1 MKSYDLDKSGG
12 RQKRLRHK
20 SYLLAGHF
28 RRPLKVVEIFFCRET
43 DKPVRHSV
51 RLVARQGAK
60 MKWKRSP
67 LLFLIILCYSSYSHA
82 QAWSG
87 IIDSSRAIDWSRAGT
102 TIKNRTTIC
111 ATLSPGASAS
121 QISSA
126 ISSCPANQVVF
137 LNAGTYN
144 LSGGINFGGH
154 NNVTL
159 RGAGPIQTVLQ
170 FSSGDGCGGQ
180 GGDICV
186 IDSSPAYV
194 GSSQIQPGGSNAHRW
209 TAGYAKGATQITL
222 DSTSGLSVGSVI
234 ILDQANDTSD
244 TGGIFVCDTSPCH
257 QGGETSSSNGR
268 SIGGVDYNQTQIVTV
283 TGISGNALT
292 ISPAL
297 FMNNWRASQSPGVWW
312 TSQITGVGIED
323 LTVDNSGSG
332 GSVHAG
338 IYFYDANNSWVKNVK
353 SLRGNRNHVWL
364 YQSSHNV
371 IRDSYFFG
379 TQNGAQ
385 ESYGVESFIASD
397 NLIENNI
404 FEQIASPIMSSGSS
418 GNIYGYNFS
427 TNNLYNVSVNWMQ
440 NSYANH
446 DAGNLMNLYEGN
458 SFNAIDCD
466 DIHGTG
472 GSTTYFRN
480 QLLGAQ
486 PGKSLNTHA
495 MNIYSYCR
503 GYNVVG
509 NVLGTATY
517 HTNYEASPQTS
528 SGSCDTSIY
537 ILGFPSSECRS
548 GSAPPDDALV
558 RSTLLRWGNYDT
570 VSNAVLWNA
579 SEVPTAGVPFI
590 NGNPVPSS
598 HTLPSSF
605 YLTSKPSFW
614 GAMPWPAFGPDV
626 TGGQDSSGHAF
637 MPPPQV
643 CYNNTA
649 KDGNG
654 ILLFNSNS
662 CFSTQAAPAPPTNLR
677 VTVN

>member
-1 MKSYDLDKSGG
+1 
-12 RQKRLRHK
+12 
-20 SYLLAGHF
+20 
-28 RRPLKVVEIFFCRET
+28 
-43 DKPVRHSV
+43 
-51 RLVARQGAK
+51 
-60 MKWKRSP
+60 MKWKRS
-67 LLFLIILCYSSYSHA
+67 LWLFLIILCYSSYSHA

-87 IIDSSRAIDWSRAGT
+87 IIDPSRAIDWSRAGT
-102 TIKNRTTIC
+102 TITNRTTIC
-111 ATLSPGASAS
+111 ATLSPGASSS
-121 QISSA
+121 QINSA
-126 ISSCPANQVVF
+126 ISNCPANQVVF

-283 TGISGNALT
+283 TGISGNAVT

-590 NGNPVPSS
+590 SGNPVPSS

>member
-1 MKSYDLDKSGG
+1 
-12 RQKRLRHK
+12 
-20 SYLLAGHF
+20 
-28 RRPLKVVEIFFCRET
+28 
-43 DKPVRHSV
+43 
-51 RLVARQGAK
+51 
-60 MKWKRSP
+60 MKWKRSL

-283 TGISGNALT
+283 TGISGNAVT

-480 QLLGAQ
+480 RLLGAQ